1 MPLPGW
7 DGGPLSG
14 VVLAFLAI
22 ASGIV
27 TYAVLFDT
35 EEPPQSFLDVPTFVI
50 VLDLSVVILLSIAI
64 IGKAFTI
71 WQGNRD
77 GKSGAHL
84 HMRLALLLAG
94 VSIVPATLISIFSV
108 LFFDLR
114 IEGWFSGRAQ
124 IAVAESVAVAE
135 ALVEEHRATIQA
147 DVLAMANDLN
157 GAADRLQGQ
166 PPLLRRVL
174 TQQSGARGLS
184 EAVIFDK
191 SGQIIARSSFS
202 IGSSIEQIS
211 LAAIDRADKGG
222 VQILRA
228 GEGGT
233 SQVAEDTVSALIK
246 LEGFIGPYP
255 VYLFVNRFVAASIVS
270 QVQKAQQVSADFK
283 AVADRRFSYSITFIG
298 IFVVVVVLLVLSSVW
313 LSLTFSTRLSQRLG
327 RVVFAAEEIRDGSL
341 STRIRPSGEDDE
353 IEMLGH
359 TFNAMAQQIENQQ
372 AELLSANHELDIRHR
387 LLETVLSGVTA
398 GVIGL
403 DSQGR
408 IDLHNR
414 AAKGMVGPHLNRQD
428 RPHLSEVIP
437 EMADLIEQSMAR
449 PQRVAEG
456 EIALQIEDDDPITL
470 FVRVSAEQSDDGVV
484 LGYVVTFDD
493 ISDLVS
499 AQRMA
504 VWADV
509 ARRIAHE
516 IRNPLTPIQL
526 SAERLKRKYLKEVQS
541 DPDIFVQCTDT
552 IIRRVGDIGR
562 MVDEFS
568 SFARMPAPEFRE
580 EDLAA
585 LMRESIFSEKVA
597 HANLAYEFSESGD
610 ARPVMCDKRQFR
622 QVMTNVLKNAAEA
635 IERHG
640 GRDKDGAIDVNLAWS
655 HDVATI
661 TVEDNGIGLPK
672 AERGRLTEPY
682 VTTREKGTGLGLAI
696 VRKIVEDHGGAISLN
711 DASEG
716 GAAISMTFPV
726 RS

>member
-1 MPLPGW
+1 M
-7 DGGPLSG
+7 SG
-14 VVLAFLAI
+14 VVLAFMAI

-64 IGKAFTI
+64 VGKAFTI

-135 ALVEEHRATIQA
+135 SLVEEHRATIRA

-157 GAADRLQGQ
+157 SSANRLQGQ
-166 PPLLRRVL
+166 PTLLRRVL

-211 LAAIDRADKGG
+211 LAAIDRAEQGG

-228 GEGGT
+228 GEGGA

-359 TFNAMAQQIENQQ
+359 TFNAMAQQIESQR

-437 EMADLIEQSMAR
+437 EMSDLIEQSMAR
-449 PQRVAEG
+449 PQRVAES
-456 EIALQIEDDDPITL
+456 EISLQIDDGDPVTL

-541 DPDIFVQCTDT
+541 DPDVFLQCTDT

-568 SFARMPAPEFRE
+568 SFARMPAPEFQE
-580 EDLAA
+580 EDLSA
-585 LMRESIFSEKVA
+585 LVRESIFSEKVA
-597 HANLAYEFSESGD
+597 HSNLTYEFSESGD
-610 ARPVMCDKRQFR
+610 PRSIMCDKRQFR

-635 IERHG
+635 IERHDS
-640 GRDKDGAIDVNLAWS
+640 REDDGTIDVNLAWS

-696 VRKIVEDHGGAISLN
+696 VRKIVEDHDGAISLN
-711 DASEG
+711 DATNG
-716 GAAISMTFPV
+716 GAAITMTFPV
-726 RS
+726 RA